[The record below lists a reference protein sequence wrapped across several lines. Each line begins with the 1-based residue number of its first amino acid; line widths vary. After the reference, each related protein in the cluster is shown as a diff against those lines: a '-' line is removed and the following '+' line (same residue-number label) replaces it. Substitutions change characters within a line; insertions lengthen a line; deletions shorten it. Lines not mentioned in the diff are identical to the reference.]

1 MIPIYE
7 ESADHLQIVKQN
19 SIHIPPHLHQSIE
32 IILVTNGSIVAGTGT
47 DLFEMKPGDL
57 GVIFPN
63 LIHHYQVFSQGTNQ
77 HVTLLASPAYF
88 GIYADFLRNYEP
100 ENPVIPKEQV
110 PPNVI
115 YALKNLMKINREHL
129 YSSPDFLNPTH
140 GNNNV
145 PELPPQDLSDLAETA
160 DTAVPSDASGIVA
173 IQDNE
178 SCSVTSAPKHASD
191 RTVPQSTGTK
201 SGKVSR
207 SSLLSEQLNAA
218 CINTLNHSFT
228 QIILASSLPLLK
240 LQKRTDLKDHD
251 IVYQTAVYISAHYRE
266 DISLTTMSQALG
278 ISPFALSRVF
288 SGVFHQNFN
297 HYLNDVR
304 LQHASALLADS
315 DRSVTDIYLDC
326 GFQSQATFNRAFQAR
341 YHMAPRDY
349 RRQASLTSQ

>member
-129 YSSPDFLNPTH
+129 YSSPDFLNSTH

-145 PELPPQDLSDLAETA
+145 PELPPQDLSDLTESE
-160 DTAVPSDASGIVA
+160 DTAVSSDASGIAAVQNQE
-173 IQDNE
+173 I
-178 SCSVTSAPKHASD
+178 CSVASAPKHASD

-201 SGKVSR
+201 SGKLSR
-207 SSLLSEQLNAA
+207 SSPLSEQLNAA

-228 QIILASSLPLLK
+228 QIILASSLPLLT

-349 RRQASLTSQ
+349 RKQASLTSQ